1 MVTPGSIKATNANPS
16 KSHTYAPIFKWALM
30 SSPALTS
37 SHWFKCVKLLMC
49 RISDQE
55 FNPKVK
61 LIGSPSVT
69 AGLYLFNHHQFAT
82 CGNSVVA
89 SRNNSESFSTVAAA
103 FEGFC
108 LLLLCFLFSLLLL
121 HSLTSFISCSHPT
134 PTTSG
139 FLSSPL
145 PWSYLRLHFS
155 D

>member
-1 MVTPGSIKATNANPS
+1 MQIPPRVTHMLPS
-16 KSHTYAPIFKWALM
+16 SNERSCPHLHSLQVIGLNVLNCWCAGWE
-30 SSPALTS
+30 
-37 SHWFKCVKLLMC
+37 W
-49 RISDQE
+49 ISDQE

-155 D
+155 N

>member
-1 MVTPGSIKATNANPS
+1 MQIRPRVTHMLPSSNERSCPHLHSLQVIGLNALNCWC
-16 KSHTYAPIFKWALM
+16 AGREW
-30 SSPALTS
+30 
-37 SHWFKCVKLLMC
+37 
-49 RISDQE
+49 ISDQE

-108 LLLLCFLFSLLLL
+108 LLLLCFLFSPQSDLIHLVFPPYSHNIWFPLVSPSLILL
-121 HSLTSFISCSHPT
+121 TAAF
-134 PTTSG
+134 
-139 FLSSPL
+139 
-145 PWSYLRLHFS
+145 LRLMN
-155 D
+155 